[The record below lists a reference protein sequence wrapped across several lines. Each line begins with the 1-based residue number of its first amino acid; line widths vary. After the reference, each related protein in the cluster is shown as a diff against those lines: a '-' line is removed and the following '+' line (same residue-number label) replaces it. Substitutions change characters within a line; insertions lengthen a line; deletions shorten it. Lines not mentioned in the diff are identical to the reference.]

1 MCISACIIYKF
12 CPLLTQILASPL
24 CVSIVIQTQ
33 VDTGIDLGF
42 PVKGGWSI
50 SLKKKNHVISH
61 KYLFSINKQSIKKNT
76 QNLCFVIHYN
86 AIIY

>member
-12 CPLLTQILASPL
+12 CPFLTQILAPPL

-42 PVKGGWSI
+42 PIKGGWSI
-50 SLKKKNHVISH
+50 
-61 KYLFSINKQSIKKNT
+61 NK
-76 QNLCFVIHYN
+76 
-86 AIIY
+86 